1 MTNAFYLAKN
11 SFSIAEQHTSW
22 SNLNSEIRHETF
34 FEVFFVNPRGIT
46 RNGMARGASES
57 PSDCKL
63 HSKRYIRA
71 AEQFCC
77 LPQMAGDKLTRIIPP
92 FIQRGR

>member
-1 MTNAFYLAKN
+1 MTSVFYLAKN
-11 SFSIAEQHTSW
+11 SFSSSRTKHQLVQSQFG
-22 SNLNSEIRHETF
+22 NSSRNIF
-34 FEVFFVNPRGIT
+34 RGIFREIT
-46 RNGMARGASES
+46 REENGMARGASES